1 MSLGAKRFYSFG
13 PCKVDCNGVSS
24 SAKTAWNCAAMSTSD
39 AAILRRRRRRRR
51 RLLFNDWHDKTQ
63 ALKDLKIIHYLV
75 LP

>member
-39 AAILRRRRRRRR
+39 AAILRRRR
-51 RLLFNDWHDKTQ
+51 LLFNDWHDKTQ

>member
-1 MSLGAKRFYSFG
+1 MSLGAKRFYRFG

-39 AAILRRRRRRRR
+39 AAILRRRR
-51 RLLFNDWHDKTQ
+51 LLFNDWHDKTQ